1 MKLLSDEFDLS
12 FLCTQYE
19 NMHFHM
25 FRSDDHLSFI
35 SCIVCLCDK
44 SEDIV
49 EHWRAIQNMVYVHN
63 QPSKGLA
70 AWNVYLV
77 FVTTGGIP
85 TWQKYEIE
93 NNKFVA
99 RKIILDSF
107 AEIPSI
113 EQLGIELEKQLLG
126 SDLKLNA
133 LVNET
138 VELELPLKEYFRGA
152 PLDSKPESRER
163 RTLMINNIIELF
175 NQNEN

>member
-1 MKLLSDEFDLS
+1 MKLLSDDIDLN
-12 FLCTQYE
+12 FLCSQYQQ
-19 NMHFHM
+19 MQFHM

-49 EHWRAIQNMVYVHN
+49 EHWQTIQNIVYVHN
-63 QPSKGLA
+63 QPSKELV

-77 FVTTGGIP
+77 FVTTGRIP

-99 RKIILDSF
+99 RKIVLDSF
-107 AEIPSI
+107 LELPSI

-126 SDLKLNA
+126 SDLKLNE
-133 LVNET
+133 LVNEI
-138 VELELPLKEYFRGA
+138 VDLELPLKEYFRGA
-152 PLDSKPESRER
+152 PLDSKPESKER
-163 RTLMINNIIELF
+163 RTLMINNIIELL
-175 NQNEN
+175 NQHEN